1 MHIKKVIIN
10 KQTYWYKREVLLWL
24 EAVGAWAHE
33 WWIVC
38 VWMHVRES
46 GCVQQCV
53 RAGVCACDVCASERV
68 CVTVRACG
76 SMREWASVCESACVR
91 ECVRVMCARVSEC
104 VRECVREGVCAYECV
119 HERAGV
125 CECVCEFVCE
135 FVTDCIAL
143 EDICNCN
150 NLGTCCCVYVRI
162 WGRVDGREG
171 GRKRER

>member
-1 MHIKKVIIN
+1 MREHISDG
-10 KQTYWYKREVLLWL
+10 L
-24 EAVGAWAHE
+24 
-33 WWIVC
+33 
-38 VWMHVRES
+38 
-46 GCVQQCV
+46 
-53 RAGVCACDVCASERV
+53 CAYGRV
-68 CVTVRACG
+68 CERGGVYNC
-76 SMREWASVCESACVR
+76 ACVR
-91 ECVRVMCARVSEC
+91 EYAPVMCARVSEC

-162 WGRVDGREG
+162 
-171 GRKRER
+171 